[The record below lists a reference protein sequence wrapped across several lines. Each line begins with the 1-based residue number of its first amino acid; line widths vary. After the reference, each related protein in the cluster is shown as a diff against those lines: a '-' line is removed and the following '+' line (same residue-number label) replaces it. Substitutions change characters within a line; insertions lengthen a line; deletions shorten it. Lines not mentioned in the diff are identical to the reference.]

1 MLTNDLPELTETG
14 DAVRRRLEIIKF
26 TVKFSDSPVGNEKKI
41 DRGLKDK
48 LLKFEIRN
56 EFMLML
62 FDILRTSTHDD
73 VNVKRPKASSEALNK
88 YMADNDAIIPYIS
101 DYLQQT
107 TNEKDRIGSSELFE
121 HYIKNTPD
129 GIPKFTTQKFAKS
142 LESHGFEKKKS
153 NGCMVWVGVK
163 FKEPKQDEEEE
174 EPEQKPEPEPIPEQK
189 PEPKKK
195 KMIKDKWFGMI
206 EEDEVECPAL
216 EKRRERIKNFKTETL
231 QIKGKALDHLAQ
243 AFGKPSKDPFAI
255 TFD

>member
-1 MLTNDLPELTETG
+1 
-14 DAVRRRLEIIKF
+14 
-26 TVKFSDSPVGNEKKI
+26 
-41 DRGLKDK
+41 
-48 LLKFEIRN
+48 
-56 EFMLML
+56 
-62 FDILRTSTHDD
+62 
-73 VNVKRPKASSEALNK
+73 
-88 YMADNDAIIPYIS
+88 
-101 DYLQQT
+101 
-107 TNEKDRIGSSELFE
+107 
-121 HYIKNTPD
+121 
-129 GIPKFTTQKFAKS
+129 
-142 LESHGFEKKKS
+142 
-153 NGCMVWVGVK
+153 MVWVGVK